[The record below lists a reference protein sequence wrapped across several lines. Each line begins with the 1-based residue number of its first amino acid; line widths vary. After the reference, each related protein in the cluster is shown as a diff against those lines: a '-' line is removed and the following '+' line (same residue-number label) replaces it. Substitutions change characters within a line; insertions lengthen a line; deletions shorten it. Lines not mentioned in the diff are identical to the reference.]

1 MEKEKMQVMKKTISI
16 MITSLPIFLLFGCSP
31 APTQVD
37 AVPLPNSTN
46 RQQNDY
52 IARRFQEPA
61 QQGRTAVESA
71 IELSQKYA
79 RLSDEAVAL
88 RTKHQDLIAQNSQL
102 KEKAAELEAKL
113 QQTQKELTEANDLLI
128 EMRVELNNWKTN
140 ILGFREEMR
149 EAEKAELKALLDI
162 LKVLGGEVTA
172 EPALEQGASSDN
184 ASSSESSQFEPKRDL
199 IIGKSNE

>member
-1 MEKEKMQVMKKTISI
+1 M
-16 MITSLPIFLLFGCSP
+16 FLLFGCSST
-31 APTQVD
+31 PTTVD
-37 AVPLPNSTN
+37 VMPLADPTN

-52 IARRFQEPA
+52 IAKRFQEPT

-71 IELSQKYA
+71 MELSQKYA
-79 RLSDEAVAL
+79 RLSEETIAL
-88 RTKHQDLIAQNSQL
+88 RTKHQGLIAQNNQL

-113 QQTQKELTEANDLLI
+113 EQTQKELSEANNLLI
-128 EMRVELNNWKTN
+128 EMRIELNSWKTN

-172 EPALEQGASSDN
+172 GPIPDQEAGSATVSP
-184 ASSSESSQFEPKRDL
+184 SESAPFERNSDL
-199 IIGKSNE
+199 IMGKSNE

>member
-1 MEKEKMQVMKKTISI
+1 MQVMKKTISI
-16 MITSLPIFLLFGCSP
+16 MITSLPIFLLFGCSSM
-31 APTQVD
+31 PTQVD
-37 AVPLPNSTN
+37 VMPSANSTN
-46 RQQNDY
+46 RQQNNY
-52 IARRFQEPA
+52 IAKRFQEPV

-79 RLSDEAVAL
+79 ILSEEAVAL
-88 RTKHQDLIAQNSQL
+88 RAKHQSFIAQNSQL
-102 KEKAAELEAKL
+102 KEKAAELESKL
-113 QQTQKELTEANDLLI
+113 AQTQKELTEANDLLI
-128 EMRVELNNWKTN
+128 EMRIELNSWKTN

-172 EPALEQGASSDN
+172 ESALDQDASSATASLSETGSLEQKDA
-184 ASSSESSQFEPKRDL
+184 L

>member
-1 MEKEKMQVMKKTISI
+1 MKKTISM
-16 MITSLPIFLLFGCSP
+16 MITSLPMFLLFGCS
-31 APTQVD
+31 ATPTQVGVMPSTD
-37 AVPLPNSTN
+37 STN
-46 RQQNDY
+46 QQQNDY
-52 IARRFQEPA
+52 IAKRFQEP

-79 RLSDEAVAL
+79 RLSEEAVAL
-88 RTKHQDLIAQNSQL
+88 RAKHQALIAQNNQL

-113 QQTQKELTEANDLLI
+113 EQTQKELTEANDLLI
-128 EMRVELNNWKTN
+128 EMRVELNSWKTN

-172 EPALEQGASSDN
+172 ESAPDHDASS
-184 ASSSESSQFEPKRDL
+184 ASTSLSKAGPFEPKDAL